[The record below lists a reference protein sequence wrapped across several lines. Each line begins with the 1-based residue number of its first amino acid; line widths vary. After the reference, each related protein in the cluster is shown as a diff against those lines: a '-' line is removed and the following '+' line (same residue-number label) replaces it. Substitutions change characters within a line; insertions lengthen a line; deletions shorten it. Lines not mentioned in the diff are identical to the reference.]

1 MPRILSLGSGASPS
15 LGILLSPGKGD
26 ERSDGP
32 DSAGSPAPQMRHTLK
47 PATEHLGDGVHASAV
62 FLVEG
67 EEE

>member
-1 MPRILSLGSGASPS
+1 
-15 LGILLSPGKGD
+15 
-26 ERSDGP
+26 
-32 DSAGSPAPQMRHTLK
+32 MRHTLK